1 MSDTLYLPS
10 TPLNLLLS
18 AAHALAFSGRHRLLL
33 LDQMTPSPYLQALSR
48 WADSPFEQVSEQV
61 VPQSV
66 GAKWRCR
73 RDTFRQLDAWRQQG
87 PWQAVAAGSDRRV
100 EFQYAVSR
108 NAEIQGYY
116 LDDGLYSYM
125 GRPWRPVK
133 DRLDG
138 GLKRLVYGRWWQTP
152 STIGASDWI
161 TDAWLFAPQQV
172 VPALRR
178 KRLHPIPS
186 DWFQRSEMR
195 RLGEIVLAQF
205 QVDGAE
211 LAQCKRLLLLTHPNN
226 AGKIPGY
233 PARIERLLQCWQGDG
248 VAAKYHPRAEGD
260 PFAVRAKGVKT
271 LLPPKLAFE
280 FLLPLLPL
288 GMTVVGDVSTT
299 LLTARWLRPDL
310 KVIAMLDGVSPL
322 EQRVLPVM
330 QAMGV
335 ETVSQTE
342 IATCTF

>member
-18 AAHALAFSGRHRLLL
+18 AAHALAFPGRHRLLL
-33 LDQMTPSPYLQALSR
+33 LDQKAPSPYLEVLRQ
-48 WADSPFEQVSEQV
+48 WPDSPFEQLAEQIM
-61 VPQSV
+61 PQGV

-73 RDTFRQLDAWRQQG
+73 QDTFRQLDRWREQWS
-87 PWQAVAAGSDRRV
+87 WQAVAVGSDRRV

-108 NAEIQGYY
+108 GMGIRGYY

-138 GLKRLVYGRWWQTP
+138 WLKRLVYGSWWHTP
-152 STIGASDWI
+152 PTIGASDWI
-161 TDAWLFAPQQV
+161 TDAWLFAPQQAV
-172 VPALRR
+172 SALRR
-178 KRLHPIPS
+178 KRLYAIVPE
-186 DWFQRSEMR
+186 WFRRPAMK
-195 RLGEIVLAQF
+195 RLGEAVLAGF
-205 QVDGAE
+205 QVDWAA
-211 LAQCKRLLLLTHPNN
+211 LAQCERLLLLTHPNN
-226 AGKIPGY
+226 ANKIPGY
-233 PARIERLLQCWQGDG
+233 PGRIERLLRRWQGDS

-260 PFAVRAKGVKT
+260 PFAVRAKGVKI

-280 FLLPLLPL
+280 FLLPLLPP

-310 KVIAMLDGVSPL
+310 KVIAVLDGVSPL
-322 EQRVLPVM
+322 ERQVLPVM
-330 QAMGV
+330 QTIGI
-335 ETVSQTE
+335 ETVSQKE
-342 IATCTF
+342 IETCTF